1 MHIMHTAV
9 RIPTAKKRQKKN
21 ISAVFY
27 MPVSKSGKTLFIEYG
42 DTASG
47 LLKQTVPLKLL
58 HKSGNNLPC
67 SSQLMGQQI
76 MCQPK
81 RVRFLK
87 LHLC

>member
-21 ISAVFY
+21 ISVVFF

-47 LLKQTVPLKLL
+47 LLKQTILLKLFQ
-58 HKSGNNLPC
+58 KSGNNLPC
-67 SSQLMGQQI
+67 SSQLMGQYI
-76 MCQPK
+76 MCQAK
-81 RVRFLK
+81 RV
-87 LHLC
+87 